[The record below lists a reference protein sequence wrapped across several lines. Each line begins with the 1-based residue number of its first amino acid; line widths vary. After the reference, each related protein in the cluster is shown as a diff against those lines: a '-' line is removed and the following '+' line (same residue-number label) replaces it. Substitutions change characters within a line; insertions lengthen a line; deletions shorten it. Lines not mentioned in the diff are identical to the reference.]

1 MDWYQ
6 RYGYTLTLKVKYAD
20 YEQITRSRTIADLL
34 QDADGITHL
43 AKELLLLHLDP
54 QRKVRLLG
62 ITVSSLLEP
71 SQSLNYVQLCLE
83 FASYSR
89 Y

>member
-1 MDWYQ
+1 MIQ
-6 RYGYTLTLKVKYAD
+6 IG
-20 YEQITRSRTIADLL
+20 ITRSRTIADLL
-34 QDADGITHL
+34 QDADVIYHL
-43 AKELLLLHLDP
+43 AKELLLLHLDS

-62 ITVSSLLEP
+62 ITVSNLLEP